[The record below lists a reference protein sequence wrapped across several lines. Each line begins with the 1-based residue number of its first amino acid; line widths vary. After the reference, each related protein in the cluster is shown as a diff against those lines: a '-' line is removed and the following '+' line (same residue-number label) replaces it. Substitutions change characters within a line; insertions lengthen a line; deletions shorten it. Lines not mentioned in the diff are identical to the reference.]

1 MGILRTLTNATV
13 LYEKKMNKE
22 ARILEEN
29 EGRKKFH
36 STCCLSEI
44 LMGAAQNDRAPTEQK
59 YVSII
64 KRLDASSL
72 PPCTADVILSAKP
85 FRRYLYSA

>member
-1 MGILRTLTNATV
+1 
-13 LYEKKMNKE
+13 MNKE
-22 ARILEEN
+22 VKVLEET
-29 EGRKKFH
+29 EETKEFH
-36 STCCLSEI
+36 PTYYSPGTLT
-44 LMGAAQNDRAPTEQK
+44 GAARNDRAPTEQD

-64 KRLDASSL
+64 KRLDASSF